1 MTNLKQSKKFGTL
14 SEQKFIVET
23 MERGL
28 EVLSPVGEHLPID
41 CVVMNRAGGMVRTQ
55 IKATYTKITSNGAE
69 RYGISAGQGTSKK
82 PIDCAKVDV
91 VACFVDPFSKWY
103 LIPCLELCENTR
115 LWFYPHNPESKGKY
129 EKYKDNWGIFNSK
142 Y

>member
-1 MTNLKQSKKFGTL
+1 MTTPKQSKKFGTL

-28 EVLSPVGEHLPID
+28 DVLSPVGEHLPID

-55 IKATYTKITSNGAE
+55 IKATYTPLDCNGGH
-69 RYGISAGQGTSKK
+69 RFGICAGQGSTKR
-82 PIDCAKVDV
+82 PIDCTKVDV
-91 VACFVDPFSKWY
+91 VACYIDPYSKWY
-103 LIPCLELCENTR
+103 LIPCLDLCEQIK
-115 LWFYPHNPESKGKY
+115 LWFYPHNDKSKGKF
-129 EKYKDNWGIFNSK
+129 EKYKDNWSVFNSK